1 MQKSQPTVMSTYLA
15 LLMLGFKGELK
26 NKEKMAS
33 PFILG
38 AMILIMFSFAT
49 GELEK
54 EIIPRLFTAEL
65 MLTIL
70 FSLSIYFIRV
80 FETEHEDGVF
90 NQLRS
95 LPISRAAW
103 FFSKFTLVSLLSS
116 ATAAVVLILASG
128 FVGISSETLFPQIP
142 QIVFL
147 LFLTI
152 TGLASIGILL
162 SAVTLTSKG
171 RSIIFPLLYY
181 PLTVP
186 VLLAA
191 TQSINLCL
199 TKGTGI
205 LNSQWGIIL
214 IAFDA
219 IYLILSVLLF
229 EEFVD

>member
-1 MQKSQPTVMSTYLA
+1 MMSTYLA
-15 LLMLGFKGELK
+15 LLMLGFRELK

-103 FFSKFTLVSLLSS
+103 FFSKFTLVSLLSL

-162 SAVTLTSKG
+162 SAVTLTSRAKYYLPTALLPFNRACSFGSNTIYKSLFDKG
-171 RSIIFPLLYY
+171 HW
-181 PLTVP
+181 
-186 VLLAA
+186 
-191 TQSINLCL
+191 NL
-199 TKGTGI
+199 K
-205 LNSQWGIIL
+205 
-214 IAFDA
+214 
-219 IYLILSVLLF
+219 
-229 EEFVD
+229 